1 MLHKELKLE
10 KDLMNI
16 SVYFGL
22 NTEIGVD
29 GVGNISEAKRW
40 KSMKMLNLL
49 LKIIFYPVSQIFW
62 FTIFLLWAV
71 AKLFNYDINI
81 QIGKKGTA
89 NASVWFDTF
98 INKWVLV
105 DREFV
110 QDYMEVFTKKTP
122 IGSALSGFDIPF
134 EIIKKTD
141 LRNSGLKVHIVS
153 KTKQRALQFLKDNID
168 KSATN
173 LSSSGVHSKEQNIII
188 PKISDLLLETDKK
201 FQMTLCSSIVE
212 KGIVPNFIRSD
223 LRVWET
229 ITKGLREEELEKY
242 DEALTAA
249 SSVSEAEV
257 NSSTPRDTPYPS
269 SAVNKFWVDE
279 DRNLILYSEFS
290 DFKTKLNLQLWRYN
304 KVDIDK
310 SVAAAEQLGNWVNL
324 LCPEAR
330 KFLYLSVTASEKM
343 NKHGSQSDIDFFIRS
358 AFYGLIQ
365 AADIE
370 FTTRV
375 SVPFQQSLSSIND
388 KDMVGNY
395 DEFKLFITGNYPPSL
410 GGIGK
415 FLDFVRKG
423 KNPDKVST
431 AFLEFVEQSEYLNIE
446 DLTNKKFVQK
456 LYQLGRLRGS
466 IMHPDKINLHDSKS
480 VLNYLL
486 NYNYPGEFFFKIGI
500 DKGF

>member
-1 MLHKELKLE
+1 ML
-10 KDLMNI
+10 
-16 SVYFGL
+16 SF
-22 NTEIGVD
+22 
-29 GVGNISEAKRW
+29 
-40 KSMKMLNLL
+40 L
-49 LKIIFYPVSQIFW
+49 LKIIYYPVSLIFW
-62 FTIFLLWAV
+62 VPIFLLWAV
-71 AKLFNYDINI
+71 AKLFNRDINV

-105 DREFV
+105 DKDCV
-110 QDYMEVFTKKTP
+110 QDDTEVFTKKTP
-122 IGSALSGFDIPF
+122 IGSELSGFNFPF

-141 LRNSGLKVHIVS
+141 PMNSSLKVHVVS
-153 KTKQRALQFLKDNID
+153 KTKRRALQFLKDNIN
-168 KSATN
+168 KSAPD
-173 LSSSGVHSKEQNIII
+173 LSSSGVHSQEQNIII
-188 PKISDLLLETDKK
+188 PEISDLLLETDKK
-201 FQMTLCSSIVE
+201 FQMTLHSTICE

-223 LRVWET
+223 LRVWEM
-229 ITKGLREEELEKY
+229 ITKSLQEEELENFE
-242 DEALTAA
+242 EALITA
-249 SSVSEAEV
+249 SSLLEAEV

-269 SAVNKFWVDE
+269 SVVNKFWVNE
-279 DRNLILYSEFS
+279 DRYPSLISEFS

-304 KVDIDK
+304 KVDIDN

-330 KFLYLSVTASEKM
+330 KFLCLSVTASEKM
-343 NKHGSQSDIDFFIRS
+343 NKHGSQSDIDFFLRS
-358 AFYGLIQ
+358 AFYGIIQ

-446 DLTNKKFVQK
+446 DLTNKKFIQK

-486 NYNYPGEFFFKIGI
+486 SYNYPGEFFFKIGI